1 MTCIAYPARRYQ
13 AVRPDDV
20 REGYERIAETY
31 AAQRDQFKSAPYLK
45 RFIDSIP
52 PGSKILDLGCGAG
65 QPVDAFLVAHGF
77 QVHGIDIS
85 ERMID
90 LARRNVP
97 EATYEVRN
105 MMDLADRE
113 ITVDGIVAFYSIFHT
128 PRSEHRSLLD
138 RLASFLDKG
147 GSLLIT
153 MGAVKWEGIED
164 FHGTDMYW
172 SHFGQDEN
180 IKMVERAG
188 FRILFDE
195 TDHSGDEQHQIILAR
210 LADDR

>member
-1 MTCIAYPARRYQ
+1 MG
-13 AVRPDDV
+13 PDHV

-31 AAQRDQFKSAPYLK
+31 AAQRDQFKSAPYLR
-45 RFIDSIP
+45 RFIDSLP
-52 PGSKILDLGCGAG
+52 SGERILDLGCGAG

-77 QVHGIDIS
+77 HVHGIDLS

-105 MMDLADRE
+105 MLDLADGE

-128 PRSEHRSLLD
+128 PRSEHQCLFD
-138 RLASFLDKG
+138 RLASFLGKG

-153 MGAVKWEGIED
+153 MGAVEWEGIED
-164 FHGTDMYW
+164 FHGTNMYW

-180 IKMVERAG
+180 AKMVERAG
-188 FRILFDE
+188 FRILSNGI
-195 TDHSGDEQHQIILAR
+195 DHAGDEQHQIILAR
-210 LADDR
+210 LDHDE

>member
-1 MTCIAYPARRYQ
+1 MG
-13 AVRPDDV
+13 PDDV

-52 PGSKILDLGCGAG
+52 SGGRILDLGCGAG
-65 QPVDAFLVAHGF
+65 QPVDAFLVTHGF

-105 MMDLADRE
+105 MMDLADGE
-113 ITVDGIVAFYSIFHT
+113 ITFDGIVAFYSIFHT
-128 PRSEHRSLLD
+128 PRSEHQSLFH
-138 RLASFLDKG
+138 RLASFLNKG

-153 MGAVKWEGIED
+153 MGAVEWEGIDD

-180 IKMVERAG
+180 TKMVERAG
-188 FRILFDE
+188 FRILSNE
-195 TDHSGDEQHQIILAR
+195 TDHTGDEQHQIILAC
-210 LADDR
+210 LDDDRTQAQL